1 MIINLK
7 LENTNETFPLEI
19 FEPIVE
25 QSFKDL
31 AKEYSLP
38 VDYIAVSALWA
49 VASLSGNMFTTQLG
63 GEMKS
68 ILYCMM
74 VGPSSIGKTKA
85 YDLVFGDIIE
95 PLADRLYKEY
105 ATKEKDWEIAKMKA
119 KANSTVFTDPRP
131 NRIIRSASG
140 ATLEAITKY
149 ASTNHAGFGVYF
161 DEGKKLYQGGS
172 YAKDNNSVDFWN
184 NVWNGKTI
192 DDLRKDPTLENRVT
206 NPSISVLTG
215 MQSKRIN
222 EMFNKQAVESGL
234 LNRFLF
240 VSSDYVELNDKRDA
254 FSVKSR
260 VTVHWESIIEHL
272 FNIGVFYTEG
282 NPRWVKFTDEAKI
295 LFNDTR
301 NRITSESNIII
312 KNRREG
318 DVSELLIGYLGKMFA
333 YYNRLT
339 LICSIIRNHK
349 SPIIDVIDV
358 KNSEKVFYYFKSQA
372 IKLLTEINNTT
383 QTELEG
389 KQLELFNMLPD
400 KFTAKDA
407 ADICVQLKCS
417 NKYFLITFRQKYR
430 GKYIVKTDEKY
441 YKKV

>member
-1 MIINLK
+1 MIIDLK
-7 LENTNETFPLEI
+7 LQKQNNSFPLEI
-19 FEPIVE
+19 FEPIVA
-25 QSFKDL
+25 QSFQDL

-38 VDYIAVSALWA
+38 VDYIALSALWA
-49 VASLSGNMFTTQLG
+49 VASLSGNMHTTELN

-105 ATKEKDWEIAKMKA
+105 ITKEKDWEVERMRA
-119 KANSTVFTDPRP
+119 KANNTVYTEPRP
-131 NRIIRSASG
+131 VRIIRSASG

-206 NPSISVLTG
+206 NPAISVLTG

-240 VSSDYVELNDKRDA
+240 VSSDYVELNENRDV
-254 FSVKSR
+254 FSQKSR
-260 VTVHWESIIEHL
+260 VCVYWQSLIEHL
-272 FNIGVFYTEG
+272 FSIGVYYVEG
-282 NPRWVKFTDEAKI
+282 NPRWVKFTDEAKV
-295 LFNDTR
+295 LFNTIR
-301 NRITSESNIII
+301 NRITAESNVII

-333 YYNRLT
+333 YYSRIT

-349 SPIIDVIDV
+349 APVIDVIDV
-358 KNSEKVFYYFKSQA
+358 ENAEKVFYYFKNQA
-372 IKLLTEINNTT
+372 VQLLTEINNST
-383 QTELEG
+383 QTDLEG
-389 KQLELFNMLPD
+389 KQLELFNALPD

-417 NKYFLITFRQKYR
+417 NKYFLITFRQKYK
-430 GKYIVKTDEKY
+430 GKYIIKADDKH

>member
-1 MIINLK
+1 MIIDLK
-7 LENTNETFPLEI
+7 LNQTNDSFPLEI
-19 FEPIVE
+19 FEPIVA
-25 QSFKDL
+25 QSFQDL

-38 VDYIAVSALWA
+38 VDYIALSALWA
-49 VASLSGNMFTTQLG
+49 VASLSGNMHTTELN

-105 ATKEKDWEIAKMKA
+105 ITKEKDWEVEKMRAKV
-119 KANSTVFTDPRP
+119 NNTPFTEPRP
-131 NRIIRSASG
+131 VRIIRSASG

-206 NPSISVLTG
+206 NPAISVLTG

-240 VSSDYVELNDKRDA
+240 VSSDYVELNENRDV
-254 FSVKSR
+254 FSPKSK
-260 VTVHWESIIEHL
+260 VCVYWQSLIEHL
-272 FNIGVFYTEG
+272 FSIGVYYVEG
-282 NPRWVKFTDEAKI
+282 NPRWVKFTDEAKV
-295 LFNDTR
+295 LFNTIR
-301 NRITSESNIII
+301 NRITSESNVII

-333 YYNRLT
+333 YYSRIT
-339 LICSIIRNHK
+339 LICAIIRNHK
-349 SPIIDVIDV
+349 APVIDVIDV
-358 KNSEKVFYYFKSQA
+358 ENAEKVFYYFKGQA
-372 IKLLTEINNTT
+372 VRLLTEINNST
-383 QTELEG
+383 QTDLEG
-389 KQLELFNMLPD
+389 KQLELFNALPD

-417 NKYFLITFRQKYR
+417 NKYFLITFRQKYK
-430 GKYIVKTDEKY
+430 GKYIIKADDKH

>member
-1 MIINLK
+1 MIIDLK
-7 LENTNETFPLEI
+7 LQKQNNSFPLEI
-19 FEPIVE
+19 FEPIVA
-25 QSFKDL
+25 QSFQDL

-38 VDYIAVSALWA
+38 VDYIALSALWA
-49 VASLSGNMFTTQLG
+49 VASLSGNMHTTELN

-105 ATKEKDWEIAKMKA
+105 ITKEKDWEIERMRA
-119 KANSTVFTDPRP
+119 KANNTVYTEPRP
-131 NRIIRSASG
+131 VRIIRSASG

-192 DDLRKDPTLENRVT
+192 DDLRKDPNLENRVT
-206 NPSISVLTG
+206 NPAISVLTG

-240 VSSDYVELNDKRDA
+240 VSSDYVELNENRDV
-254 FSVKSR
+254 FSSKSR
-260 VTVHWESIIEHL
+260 VCVYWQSLIEHL
-272 FNIGVFYTEG
+272 FSIGVYYVEG
-282 NPRWVKFTDEAKI
+282 NPRWVKFTDEAKV
-295 LFNDTR
+295 LFNTIR
-301 NRITSESNIII
+301 NRITAESNVII

-333 YYNRLT
+333 YYSRIT

-349 SPIIDVIDV
+349 APVIDVIDV
-358 KNSEKVFYYFKSQA
+358 ENAEKVFYYFKNQSVQ
-372 IKLLTEINNTT
+372 LLTEINNST
-383 QTELEG
+383 QTDLEG
-389 KQLELFNMLPD
+389 KQLELFNALPD

-417 NKYFLITFRQKYR
+417 NKYFLITFRQKYK
-430 GKYIVKTDEKY
+430 GKYIIKADDKH

>member
-1 MIINLK
+1 MIINLN
-7 LENTNETFPLEI
+7 LENKNNQFPLDI
-19 FEPIVE
+19 FEPIVA

-38 VDYIAVSALWA
+38 VDYIALSALWA
-49 VASLSGNMFTTQLG
+49 VASLSGNMFTTQLN
-63 GEMKS
+63 GEMKC

-95 PLADRLYKEY
+95 PLADRLYKDY
-105 ATKEKDWEIAKMKA
+105 ITKERDWELAKMSA
-119 KANSTVFTDPRP
+119 KINNIPFSEPRP
-131 NRIIRSASG
+131 IRIIRSASG

-172 YAKDNNSVDFWN
+172 YAKDNHSVDFWN
-184 NVWNGKTI
+184 NAWNGKTI

-206 NPSISVLTG
+206 NPAISVLTG

-240 VSSDYVELNDKRDA
+240 VSSDYVELNENRDV
-254 FSVKSR
+254 FSPKSK
-260 VTVHWESIIEHL
+260 VCVYWESLIEHL
-272 FNIGVFYTEG
+272 FNLGVYYVEG
-282 NPRWVKFTDEAKI
+282 NPRWVRFTDEAKI
-295 LFNDTR
+295 LFNTIR
-301 NRITSESNIII
+301 NRITSESNVII

-333 YYNRLT
+333 YYSRIT
-339 LICSIIRNHK
+339 LICAIIRNHK
-349 SPIIDVIDV
+349 TPEIDVIDV
-358 KNSEKVFYYFKSQA
+358 QNAEKVFYYFKDQA
-372 IKLLTEINNTT
+372 VNLLTEINNST
-383 QTELEG
+383 QTDLEG
-389 KQLELFNMLPD
+389 KQLELFNALPD
-400 KFTAKDA
+400 QFTAKEA
-407 ADICVQLKCS
+407 ADICLQLKCS
-417 NKYFLITFRQKYR
+417 NKYFSTTFRQKYK
-430 GKYIVKTDEKY
+430 GKYIIKIDNN

>member
-1 MIINLK
+1 MLIDLK
-7 LENTNETFPLEI
+7 LENTKQGFPLDI

-38 VDYIAVSALWA
+38 VDYIALSALWA
-49 VASLSGNMFTTQLG
+49 VASLSGNMFTTQIG

-119 KANSTVFTDPRP
+119 KVNNTPFSEPRP
-131 NRIIRSASG
+131 IRIIRSASG

-149 ASTNHAGFGVYF
+149 ASTNPAGFGVYF

-184 NVWNGKTI
+184 NAWNGKTI

-206 NPSISVLTG
+206 NPAISVLTG

-240 VSSDYVELNDKRDA
+240 VSSDYVELNDNRDA
-254 FSVKSR
+254 FSAKSR
-260 VTVHWESIIEHL
+260 VCVLWESLIEHL
-272 FNIGVFYTEG
+272 FNNGVFYVEG
-282 NPRWVKFTDEAKI
+282 NPRWVKFTEEAKI

-301 NRITSESNIII
+301 NKITNESNQII

-333 YYNRLT
+333 YYNRIT
-339 LICSIIRNHK
+339 LICAIIRNHK
-349 SPIIDVIDV
+349 APIIDVIDV
-358 KNSEKVFYYFKSQA
+358 QNAEKVFYYFKQQA
-372 IKLLTEINNTT
+372 VSLLTEINNTT
-383 QTELEG
+383 QTDLEG
-389 KQLELFNMLPD
+389 KQLELYNALPER
-400 KFTAKDA
+400 FSAKDA
-407 ADICVQLKCS
+407 ADVCLQLKCS
-417 NKYFLITFRQKYR
+417 SKYFLITFRQKYK
-430 GKYIVKTDEKY
+430 GKYIVKADDKT
-441 YKKV
+441 YKKI